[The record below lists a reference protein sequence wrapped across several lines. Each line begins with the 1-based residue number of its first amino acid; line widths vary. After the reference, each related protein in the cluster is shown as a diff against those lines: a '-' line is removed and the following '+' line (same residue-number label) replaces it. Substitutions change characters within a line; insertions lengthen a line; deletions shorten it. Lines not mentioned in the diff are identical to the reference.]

1 MSELIHIRTIRAWT
15 PSAPSPVAFAKT
27 ARQHRGL
34 HSSEVM
40 TEREPE
46 SLRTRTCQQ
55 VVHRSRVPRQSK
67 WSFVAVACTLVP
79 VLFGAP
85 TPQKERSLEGAYP
98 RGKGVPVPTEEAY
111 ERVWD
116 TAFASA
122 KEDWRTTQ
130 FSLVLRFL
138 PSFHPEL
145 QIIIRCGRDTE
156 PLIRYSKARAPAHE
170 VLMSAFA
177 GQRDPDP
184 TAVAKQMEVRHSIL
198 KVSQASAERWVE
210 GFWRSLAESTTSL
223 ENSAFE
229 GGIML
234 DPTIYRLEYSQ
245 RFNTLSFSFQDVEIG
260 RESQGNLPV
269 IRWMNG
275 VRREIEGM
283 LAERSQP

>member
-15 PSAPSPVAFAKT
+15 PSAPS
-27 ARQHRGL
+27 
-34 HSSEVM
+34 
-40 TEREPE
+40 REPE

-85 TPQKERSLEGAYP
+85 TPQKERSLEGANP

>member
-1 MSELIHIRTIRAWT
+1 
-15 PSAPSPVAFAKT
+15 
-27 ARQHRGL
+27 
-34 HSSEVM
+34 
-40 TEREPE
+40 
-46 SLRTRTCQQ
+46 
-55 VVHRSRVPRQSK
+55 
-67 WSFVAVACTLVP
+67 
-79 VLFGAP
+79 
-85 TPQKERSLEGAYP
+85 
-98 RGKGVPVPTEEAY
+98 
-111 ERVWD
+111 
-116 TAFASA
+116 
-122 KEDWRTTQ
+122 
-130 FSLVLRFL
+130 
-138 PSFHPEL
+138 
-145 QIIIRCGRDTE
+145 
-156 PLIRYSKARAPAHE
+156 
-170 VLMSAFA
+170 MSAFA